1 MCRKRICERIA
12 YWPCCLLLLNFYEHV
27 RFYCCRIHSSFILH
41 GVFSSFFPVG
51 VPGCRFCSVFVCP
64 HSDPFSLYPT
74 FGSDQGSSFVAGM
87 MKSLRRDAA
96 GRGRQRKDRSAF
108 WVAPPQRYVINRH
121 GPRAVPHSLSVVVVV
136 DPHMVEPT
144 AFLQPIAPLANDKRN
159 CGAAENGDAI
169 SAEPDS
175 ASDQVVPSFFR
186 LDVYV
191 WDDTTLREIVEEV
204 LASSAAARQV
214 LLPSDAPA
222 AAAAEVVGGAS
233 KPPASTGAEKA
244 EKRGGHD
251 GGGDDGGNGNSKDDG
266 DDGASVE
273 LDDGNDS
280 VGGDAADE
288 EPASKRERTEGEK
301 KQRDETRMG
310 APSAAK
316 RALPSD

>member
-1 MCRKRICERIA
+1 
-12 YWPCCLLLLNFYEHV
+12 
-27 RFYCCRIHSSFILH
+27 
-41 GVFSSFFPVG
+41 
-51 VPGCRFCSVFVCP
+51 
-64 HSDPFSLYPT
+64 
-74 FGSDQGSSFVAGM
+74 M

-121 GPRAVPHSLSVVVVV
+121 SPKAVPHSLSVVVVV

-144 AFLQPIAPLANDKRN
+144 AFLQPIAPLANDKRK
-159 CGAAENGDAI
+159 CGAAGNRDAI

-186 LDVYV
+186 LDIYV
-191 WDDTTLREIVEEV
+191 WDDTTLREILEEV

-222 AAAAEVVGGAS
+222 TATAEVVGKAS
-233 KPPASTGAEKA
+233 RPPASTGAERA
-244 EKRGGHD
+244 EKRGGRD
-251 GGGDDGGNGNSKDDG
+251 GGGDDGGNGNLKDDD

-273 LDDGNDS
+273 LDDGDDS

-316 RALPSD
+316 RAQPRDRRPPPTPAANVRLFHVFVDSDKKPQVRDIALLRVDRPVFHAGDYTTMQEMRAFQNGRARMEEWGSFGAIAHHTTLQGHTDVSY